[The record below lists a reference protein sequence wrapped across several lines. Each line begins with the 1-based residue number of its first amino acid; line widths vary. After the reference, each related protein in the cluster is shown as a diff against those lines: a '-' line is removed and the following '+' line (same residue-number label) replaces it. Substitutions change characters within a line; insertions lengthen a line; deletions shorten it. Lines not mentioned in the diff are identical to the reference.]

1 MNLEDIMK
9 KQIIKVK
16 NDEELEIIKGR
27 DRIYVSN
34 IDDKF
39 FDKLKFMYFISIQ
52 KIESRDE
59 NRFGKYIKLLGIV
72 FL

>member
-39 FDKLKFMYFISIQ
+39 FDKLKFMYFISI
-52 KIESRDE
+52 
-59 NRFGKYIKLLGIV
+59 
-72 FL
+72 